1 MFRHLPRT
9 SAGHRWTRTTIYTCA
24 VRVIVLGAG
33 VIGAAIA
40 EALASRG
47 AEVAVLDMRGPG
59 RGASSAS
66 AGMLTPYIE
75 ADGSSPLLGLCTRSL
90 SLYDSFVARLLE
102 VSRGGIEYAR
112 TGTLEV
118 ALDEDGVARLLGNK
132 VWLDT
137 ANVESE
143 WLDGNSVRAFEPSL
157 TPAAQGGLLTLD
169 HGLVGVDSL
178 VNALVHQAKLAGA
191 TFEFPVEVLALEQIR
206 DGVELRSADRT
217 WTADAVVL
225 ASGSWA
231 RRVKTTGL
239 PALPVRP
246 VRGQLLHLQWCEGD
260 QPGRVCWGPNC
271 YTVPWSDGSL
281 LVGAT
286 VEDVGFDEGTT
297 VAGVNAL
304 TSAVIELLPHA
315 SGARLESVRVG
326 LRPVLPDE
334 MPAIGPF
341 ANAPRVIAAVG
352 HYRSGVL
359 LAPLTAEMVTSYLLD
374 GKTDAAFAVTSPD
387 RFVREKK

>member
-1 MFRHLPRT
+1 M
-9 SAGHRWTRTTIYTCA
+9 
-24 VRVIVLGAG
+24 RVIVLGAG
-33 VIGAAIA
+33 IIGAAVA
-40 EALASRG
+40 ESLASRG

-59 RGASSAS
+59 RGATNAS

-75 ADGSSPLLGLCTRSL
+75 SDGSSPLLGLCTRSL
-90 SLYDSFVARLLE
+90 SLYDAWIARLLE
-102 VSRGGIEYAR
+102 GSRGSIEYSR

-118 ALDEDGVARLLGNK
+118 ALDDDGVAKLLGNK

-137 ANVESE
+137 AGVESE
-143 WLDGNSVRAFEPSL
+143 WLDGNSVRQFEPSL
-157 TPAAQGGLLTLD
+157 TPATHGGLLTLD

-178 VNALVHQAKLAGA
+178 VNTLVQQAKLAGA
-191 TFEFPVEVLALEQIR
+191 TFEFPAEVLTLEQVGDR
-206 DGVELRSADRT
+206 VDLRSGDRT

-225 ASGSWA
+225 ATGSWS
-231 RRVKTTGL
+231 RRLKAVGI

-260 QPGRVCWGPNC
+260 QPGRICWGPNC
-271 YTVPWSDGSL
+271 YAVPWSDGSL

-297 VAGVNAL
+297 VAGVSAL
-304 TSAVIELLPHA
+304 TAAVIELLPHA

-326 LRPVLPDE
+326 LRPALPDD

-341 ANAPRVIAAVG
+341 VNAPRVIAATG
-352 HYRSGVL
+352 HYRNGVL
-359 LAPLTAEMVTSYLLD
+359 LAPLTADLITSYLLD
-374 GKTDAAFAVTSPD
+374 DRSDVAFTVTSPD
-387 RFVREKK
+387 RFKRS